1 MALLIDN
8 AKIKNT
14 EISAPQIYARL
25 QYIAVADGNK
35 VQCVLLTGLNKADVL
50 AYKTI
55 ATNIPENM
63 PLVLDATQNQDLA
76 TIHEVVKSKLEEL
89 GFGVTIDL
97 A

>member
-1 MALLIDN
+1 
-8 AKIKNT
+8 
-14 EISAPQIYARL
+14 
-25 QYIAVADGNK
+25 
-35 VQCVLLTGLNKADVL
+35 LNKADVL

-89 GFGVTIDL
+89 GFVVTIDL

>member
-14 EISAPQIYARL
+14 EISAPQIYTRL
-25 QYIAVADGNK
+25 QYIAVADGKK
-35 VQCVLLTGLNKADVL
+35 VQCVLLTGLNKADAL

-55 ATNIPENM
+55 ATNIPENLALTM
-63 PLVLDATQNQDLA
+63 DENQNQDLA
-76 TIHEVVKSKLEEL
+76 TIHEVAKAKLEEL
-89 GFGVTIDL
+89 GFVVTIDL